1 MKFWRL
7 MGEYDGE
14 AATYG
19 NFAGGAG
26 ASPYTPDFSGTLL
39 GLRVIASREAATS
52 KTNHV
57 QIKMTCNVFRPNAI
71 ECGVE
76 GTGLQTAPACGPVIA
91 EWPVLQP
98 VVAGVPITLEG
109 RCPGA
114 ETSVT
119 NEVFLYGLFQIG
131 KQ

>member
-1 MKFWRL
+1 MRFWRL

-14 AATYG
+14 AASYSA
-19 NFAGGAG
+19 FAGGG
-26 ASPYTPDFSGTLL
+26 GISPFTPDFTGALV

-57 QIKMTCNVFRPNAI
+57 QLKLTCNTFRPNSI

-76 GTGLQTAPACGPVIA
+76 GTGLQTAPASSPVIA
-91 EWPVLQP
+91 EWPVEQP
-98 VVAGVPITLEG
+98 VVAGVPITMEG

-119 NEVFLYGLFQIG
+119 NEVFLYGLFQIA
-131 KQ
+131 